1 VPIVKYVM
9 GLLTRDD
16 QKEVKKA
23 LRRAGRPLE
32 HDEIARKT
40 SLSDEEAR
48 EAVSELV
55 DRGEVTSTLSWKY
68 KLTE

>member
-1 VPIVKYVM
+1 M

-23 LRRAGRPLE
+23 LRRAGKPLE

>member
-1 VPIVKYVM
+1 MKHVM

-23 LRRAGRPLE
+23 LRRAGKPLE

>member
-1 VPIVKYVM
+1 M